1 MSAAADN
8 AKVNLLGLD
17 RAGMEAFF
25 VDRLGEKR
33 YRAHQVMKWIHHRH
47 VTDFNEMTDLGKVL
61 RAKLE
66 EHAEVRVPQVQF
78 EKPSAD
84 GTHKWLL
91 GMDGK
96 NAIEAVYIPDK
107 GRGTLCVS
115 SQVGCALNCQFC
127 STATQG
133 FNRNLS
139 TAEIIGQVWV
149 AAKHLGNVPHR
160 MRKLTNVV
168 MMGMGE
174 PLMNFDNVVRAM
186 SVMRDDLGYGLANKR
201 VTLSTAGVV
210 PMIDRLGEVSD
221 VSLAVSL
228 HAPNDELRTEL
239 VPLNKKYPIAELM
252 AACERYV
259 LRKPRASITFE
270 YTLMKGVNDQPLH
283 ARQLARLM
291 RQFDNAV
298 QMKDAGK
305 VNLIPFN
312 PFPGTRFERSPEAD
326 IRAFQKS
333 LLDAQVLTMV
343 RRTRGDDIDA
353 ACGQLKGQVADRTR
367 RQAEHNKRL
376 QAQAGA
382 GVTGGNDA
390 TA

>member
-1 MSAAADN
+1 MATRT
-8 AKVNLLGLD
+8 NLFDLD
-17 RAGMEAFF
+17 RVGLEDFF
-25 VDRLGEKR
+25 EQVLGEKR

-47 VTDFNEMTDLGKVL
+47 ETDFAAMTDLGKAL

-66 EHAEVRVPQVQF
+66 EHAVVHVPQVIF
-78 EKPSAD
+78 DKASAD

-91 GMDGK
+91 GMDPK
-96 NAIEAVYIPDK
+96 NAIEAVFIPDK

-160 MRKLTNVV
+160 QRKLTNVV

-186 SVMRDDLGYGLANKR
+186 SIMRDDLGYGLANKR
-201 VTLSTAGVV
+201 VTLSTSGLV
-210 PMIDRLGEVSD
+210 PQIDQLGEASD

-228 HAPNDELRTEL
+228 HAPNDALRTEL
-239 VPLNKKYPIAELM
+239 IPLNKKYPIAELM
-252 AACERYV
+252 AACQRYV
-259 LRKPRASITFE
+259 TRKPRSSITFE
-270 YTLMKGVNDQPLH
+270 YTLMKGVNDQPEH
-283 ARQLARLM
+283 ARELAKLM
-291 RQFDNAV
+291 RRFDNAV
-298 QMKDAGK
+298 QMKDAAK

-312 PFPGTRFERSPEAD
+312 PFPGTRFERSGETE
-326 IRAFQKS
+326 IRAFQK
-333 LLDAQVLTMV
+333 LLQDARVLTTV

-353 ACGQLKGQVADRTR
+353 ACGQLKGQVTDRTR
-367 RQAEHNKRL
+367 RQAEFRKQLAR
-376 QAQAGA
+376 ASGD
-382 GVTGGNDA
+382 VDA
-390 TA
+390 VA

>member
-1 MSAAADN
+1 MNEAAR
-8 AKVNLLGLD
+8 KQNLLDLD
-17 RAGMEAFF
+17 REGLERFF
-25 VDRLGEKR
+25 ADTLGEQR
-33 YRAHQVMKWIHHRH
+33 YRAHQVMKWIHHRY
-47 VTDFNEMTDLGKVL
+47 VTDFDAMTDLGKAL
-61 RAKLE
+61 RAKLQQ
-66 EHAEVRVPQVQF
+66 HAEVVVPQIQF
-78 EKPSAD
+78 EKPSTD

-96 NAIEAVYIPDK
+96 NSIEAVFIPDK

-139 TAEIIGQVWV
+139 TAEIVGQVWV
-149 AAKHLGNVPHR
+149 AARHLGNVPHLQ
-160 MRKLTNVV
+160 RKLTNVV

-201 VTLSTAGVV
+201 VTLSTAGMV
-210 PMIDRLGEVSD
+210 PMIDRLSVESD

-228 HAPNDELRTEL
+228 HAANDELRTEL

-252 AACERYV
+252 AACARYV
-259 LRKPRASITFE
+259 RHNKKRDSVTFE
-270 YTLMKGVNDQPLH
+270 YTMMRGVNDQPQH
-283 ARQLARLM
+283 ARELARLM

-298 QMKDAGK
+298 QSKDAGK

-312 PFPGTRFERSPEAD
+312 PFPGTRYERSTEED
-326 IRAFQKS
+326 IRAFQKI
-333 LLDAQVLTMV
+333 LLDSQVLTMV

-353 ACGQLKGQVADRTR
+353 ACGQLKGQVVDRTR
-367 RQAEHNKRL
+367 RQAEFRL
-376 QAQAGA
+376 HLQSQGID
-382 GVTGGNDA
+382 DA
-390 TA
+390 AA

>member
-1 MSAAADN
+1 MN
-8 AKVNLLGLD
+8 EVVKKQNLLDLD
-17 RAGMEAFF
+17 REGLERFF
-25 VDRLGEKR
+25 ADILGEQR

-47 VTDFNEMTDLGKVL
+47 VTNFDAMTDLGKAL
-61 RAKLE
+61 RAKLQQ
-66 EHAEVRVPQVQF
+66 HAEVVVPQIHF
-78 EKPSAD
+78 EKPSTD

-96 NAIEAVYIPDK
+96 NAIEAVFIPDK

-115 SQVGCALNCQFC
+115 SQVGCALNCTFC

-149 AAKHLGNVPHR
+149 AARHLGNVPHLQ
-160 MRKLTNVV
+160 RKLTNVV

-186 SVMRDDLGYGLANKR
+186 SVMRDDLGYGLASKR
-201 VTLSTAGVV
+201 VTLSTAGMV
-210 PMIDRLGEVSD
+210 PMIDRLAVESD

-228 HAPNDELRTEL
+228 HAANDELRTEL

-252 AACERYV
+252 AACARYV
-259 LRKPRASITFE
+259 QANKKRDSVTFE
-270 YTLMKGVNDQPLH
+270 YTMMRGINDQPQH
-283 ARQLARLM
+283 ARELARLM
-291 RQFDNAV
+291 RQFDNTV
-298 QMKDAGK
+298 QSRDAGK

-312 PFPGTRFERSPEAD
+312 PFPGTRYERSAEAD
-326 IRAFQKS
+326 IRAFQKI
-333 LLDAQVLTMV
+333 LLDSQVLTMV

-353 ACGQLKGQVADRTR
+353 ACGQLKGQVVDRTR
-367 RQAEHNKRL
+367 RQAEFRL
-376 QAQAGA
+376 HLQEQGID
-382 GVTGGNDA
+382 DA
-390 TA
+390 AA